1 MVVSR
6 ICAVHLGPV
15 RVLVFLARARGTPDF
30 RKRHV
35 GILGRLGTDYSSSCA
50 SAADTDFL

>member
-6 ICAVHLGPV
+6 ICAVHMGPI
-15 RVLVFLARARGTPDF
+15 RVLVFSVRARGTPDF

-35 GILGRLGTDYSSSCA
+35 GILGRLVTDYCSSCA
-50 SAADTDFL
+50 SAADTDFW